1 MEKQLPA
8 MLPPMAS
15 NTNED
20 VAVSDA
26 VVTGLEIKKKVAGAT
41 DAANNGIEQ

>member
-8 MLPPMAS
+8 VLPPMAS
-15 NTNED
+15 NTKED

-26 VVTGLEIKKKVAGAT
+26 VVTGLEIKKGAGAT